1 MEASKASPESAVQT
15 ATDKVSKPPVEQVR
29 EGWAEAAR
37 RMHENGDGQLLDG
50 ESIHVMT
57 EWDHSEWIWWVY
69 AVLIG
74 GDREETR
81 QPFRYVLA
89 G

>member
-1 MEASKASPESAVQT
+1 
-15 ATDKVSKPPVEQVR
+15 
-29 EGWAEAAR
+29 
-37 RMHENGDGQLLDG
+37 MHENGDGQLLDG